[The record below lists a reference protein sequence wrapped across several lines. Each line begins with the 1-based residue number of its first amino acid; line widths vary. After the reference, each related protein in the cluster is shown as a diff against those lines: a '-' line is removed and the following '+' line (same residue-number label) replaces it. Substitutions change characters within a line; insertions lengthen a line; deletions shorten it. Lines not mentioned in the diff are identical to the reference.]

1 MPTKARAG
9 DEAHESGMGRARA
22 GSDAAGVDCALGQRA
37 HLHFG
42 RCAVDAV
49 VKPMR
54 AHSITEKHSV
64 PARGWS
70 GRGWSAVRARGALGG
85 LKSRQVR
92 TARRTRAQTV
102 ASIWPRARRRGAR
115 RCRSQLEIAAKLKRQ
130 RHTRIDLPHR
140 GTRVGD
146 GAATA
151 LRAERGGRFYLTLS
165 SDKSLNGSNHTAH
178 AITRIAMVLTQPR
191 HSEEF

>member
-102 ASIWPRARRRGAR
+102 ASIWPRARRRGPR
-115 RCRSQLEIAAKLKRQ
+115 RCRSQLVESLRQ
-130 RHTRIDLPHR
+130 IESTCRI
-140 GTRVGD
+140 GERVSRD

-165 SDKSLNGSNHTAH
+165 SDKSLNDSNHTD
-178 AITRIAMVLTQPR
+178 
-191 HSEEF
+191 E